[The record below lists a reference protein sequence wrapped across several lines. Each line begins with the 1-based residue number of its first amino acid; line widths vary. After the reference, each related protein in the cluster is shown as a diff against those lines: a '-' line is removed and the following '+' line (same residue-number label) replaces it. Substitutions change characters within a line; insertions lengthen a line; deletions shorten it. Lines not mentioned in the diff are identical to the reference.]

1 MLRCGFTSFEV
12 INAPTLRA
20 LEEGRLPHLV
30 LAYQPGLAPGEQ
42 PAGTRP
48 WLRRAAGELATE
60 IYATV
65 TVTGGATHHRLCPT
79 TRQT

>member
-1 MLRCGFTSFEV
+1 MLRCGFSSFEIV
-12 INAPTLRA
+12 NAPTLRA

-48 WLRRAAGELATE
+48 WLRRAAG
-60 IYATV
+60 
-65 TVTGGATHHRLCPT
+65 
-79 TRQT
+79 